1 MNSSNSSHQWRFFR
15 AGGFD
20 QVQIRSGAD
29 LAALDQLDQKLWLA
43 LACPVNGLEF
53 DRKTLELID
62 TDKDGRIRAPEIVA
76 AAKWTCDCLKKS
88 DDLLRGSASL
98 PLSAINDASPEG
110 RQLLASA
117 RQILV
122 NLGKGQADIIT
133 LEDTA
138 DTAKIFAQTQFN
150 GDGIVP
156 AESAGSDEFTKA
168 VINDVIACLGGE
180 TDRSG
185 KPGVNQ
191 SKVDQFFADLAA
203 FSDWWKKAEDD
214 AANVL
219 PLGEATGAAVAA
231 CGAVKAK
238 VNDFFTRVRLAAF
251 DGRAVAALNRQE
263 ADYLALAA
271 KDLTI
276 TSAELAAFPLARI
289 ESSKALP
296 LQESL
301 NPAWA
306 SAVSTFASSVVQPLL
321 GERNSLSEADWAAI
335 TSKLAPHEAWL
346 GSKAGGSVEKLG
358 LARAREILA
367 SQAKDA
373 IAALFAQDKA
383 MEPEANAIVQVDKL
397 VRLHRDLFRL
407 LSNFVSFQDFYGRRD
422 KAVFQAGTLYLD
434 QRSCD
439 LCIRV
444 EDAGKHAALAGLA
457 KTYLAYCDLVRKGTG
472 EKMTVVAAF
481 TNGDSDNLM
490 VGRNGIFYDRE
501 GRDWDATIIKIVEN
515 PISIRQAFWAPYKKF
530 VRMVEEQV
538 AKRAAAAETAS
549 SAKLAAAAEA
559 TAQADKG
566 AAGKPAEP
574 KKFDVGTVAALG
586 VALGA
591 LGTLLGGFVAGFLKL
606 SWWQMPLA
614 FVGLMLVISL
624 PSVVIAW
631 LKLRQRNLGPIL
643 DANGWAVNARAKI
656 NIPFG
661 ASLTKVASLPANSE
675 RLLDDPFAEKRQP
688 WGWYGFF
695 LVLLLV
701 VYVLVSQGFFDKLLA
716 K

>member
-43 LACPVNGLEF
+43 LACPVSGLEF
-53 DRKTLELID
+53 DRKTLDSLD
-62 TDKDGRIRAPEIVA
+62 TDKDGRIRAPEIIA
-76 AAKWTCDCLKKS
+76 AAKWTCACLKNP
-88 DDLLRGSASL
+88 DDLLRSSASL

-168 VINDVIACLGGE
+168 VINDVIACLGPE

-191 SKVDQFFADLAA
+191 AKVDQFFADLAA

-231 CGAVKAK
+231 CGAMKTK

-289 ESSKALP
+289 ESCKALP

-346 GSKAGGSVEKLG
+346 GSKAGVSVEKLG

-367 SQAKDA
+367 SKAKDA
-373 IAALFAQDKA
+373 IAALLAQDKA

-472 EKMTVVAAF
+472 EKMTIVAAF

-501 GRDWDATIIKIVEN
+501 GRDWDATITKIVEN

-559 TAQADKG
+559 TVQADKG
-566 AAGKPAEP
+566 VAGKPAEP

-591 LGTLLGGFVAGFLKL
+591 IGTLLGGFVAGFLKL

-614 FVGLMLVISL
+614 IAGLALVVSL

-688 WGWYGFF
+688 WGWYVF
-695 LVLLLV
+695 LLIVIVLAI
-701 VYVLVSQGFFDKLLA
+701 VLVNQGFFDKLLA